1 MVAPLGIVP
10 AAGGGSRLW
19 PYRAA
24 KELIQIGYETVAA
37 DGEGGAGRLVPKAAI
52 DHVLDAMRRG
62 GVNSAFVVLSPV
74 KWEVFRYLGSGEQ
87 RGMQVAYLC
96 QEEPRGMPHALDL
109 AHPFVG
115 DRTVCM
121 GMPDTLLAPDDC
133 FAKLLAFHEK
143 RDADLSLG
151 LFPVADP
158 RAFAPVVLDPS
169 TGRVVDIVDKPEVPP
184 VTTVWGIA
192 AWSPAFG
199 ELLRECVRAGASG
212 APGAGE
218 GLLSE
223 VFLLAARSGLQVFG
237 LPFDTGQYHDIG
249 TPAGL
254 IGVRRRL
261 ESGPDGPA

>member
-37 DGEGGAGRLVPKAAI
+37 NGGAAQLVPKAAI

-62 GVNSAFVVLSPV
+62 GVHSAFVVLSPV
-74 KWEVFRYLGSGEQ
+74 KWEIFRYLGSGAQ
-87 RGMQVAYLC
+87 RDMQVAYLC
-96 QEEPRGMPHALDL
+96 QEEPQGMPHALDL

-121 GMPDTLLAPDDC
+121 GMPDTLLAPADC
-133 FAKLLAFHEK
+133 FARLLAFHEK

-158 RAFAPVVLDPS
+158 RAFAPVVLDPG
-169 TGRVVDIVDKPEVPP
+169 TGRVVDIVDKPQVPP
-184 VTTVWGIA
+184 VATVWGIA

-199 ELLRECVRAGASG
+199 DLLHEYVGAAKAG
-212 APGAGE
+212 PPGE

-223 VFLLAARSGLQVFG
+223 AFLQAARCGLQVFG

-254 IGVRRRL
+254 INVRRRF
-261 ESGPDGPA
+261 ESDPGGSA

>member
-10 AAGGGSRLW
+10 AAGGGSRLG
-19 PYRAA
+19 PYRAT
-24 KELIQIGYETVAA
+24 KELIQIGYETVATD
-37 DGEGGAGRLVPKAAI
+37 DGSKQLVPKAAI

-62 GVNSAFVVLSPV
+62 GVHSAFVVLSPV

-87 RGMQVAYLC
+87 RDMDVAYLC
-96 QEEPRGMPHALDL
+96 QEEPKGMPHALDL
-109 AHPFVG
+109 AHSFVG

-121 GMPDTLLAPDDC
+121 GMPDTLLAPSDC
-133 FAKLLAFHEK
+133 FARLLSFHEE
-143 RDADLSLG
+143 RGADVSLG

-158 RAFAPVVLDPS
+158 RAFAPVVLDPG

-184 VTTVWGIA
+184 VSTVWGIA

-199 ELLRECVRAGASG
+199 ELLHEFVRAPGAV
-212 APGAGE
+212 AAGE

-223 VFLLAARSGLQVFG
+223 AFLQAAKSGLQVFG
-237 LPFDTGQYHDIG
+237 LPFDDGEYHDIG

-254 IGVRRRL
+254 VQVRRHI
-261 ESGPDGPA
+261 EADPGGPA

>member
-52 DHVLDAMRRG
+52 DHTLDAMRRG
-62 GVNSAFVVLSPV
+62 GVHSSFVVLSPV
-74 KWEVFRYLGSGEQ
+74 KWEVFRYLGSGGQ

-121 GMPDTLLAPDDC
+121 GMPDTLLAPRDC
-133 FAKLLAFHEK
+133 FARLLAFHEK

-158 RAFAPVVLDPS
+158 RAFAPVVLDPG

-184 VTTVWGIA
+184 VATVWGIA

-199 ELLRECVRAGASG
+199 DLLHEFVRKAGAG
-212 APGAGE
+212 APGE

-223 VFLLAARSGLQVFG
+223 AFLQAAQCGLQVYG
-237 LPFDTGQYHDIG
+237 LPFDTGEYHDIG

-254 IGVRRRL
+254 LQVHRRF
-261 ESGPDGPA
+261 EPDLGGSS